1 VVSPDKGAKQRSADF
16 AKHFG
21 DKIPVEVFEKV
32 RDVVTGEIKMS
43 GELKVKGMD
52 VIISDDIISTGGT
65 VARTIEICKKNGARR
80 IFIAGTHPLLV
91 KNAVSRIMKAGTDVI
106 IGTDTIDNP
115 VPLVS
120 MSKLL
125 ADNL

>member
-1 VVSPDKGAKQRSADF
+1 
-16 AKHFG
+16 
-21 DKIPVEVFEKV
+21 
-32 RDVVTGEIKMS
+32 MS

-52 VIISDDIISTGGT
+52 VIISDDIIATGGT
-65 VARTIEICKKNGARR
+65 VASAIEISKKSGARR
-80 IFIAGTHPLLV
+80 VFAVGTHPLLI
-91 KNAVSRIMKAGTDVI
+91 KNAVSRIMRAGTDVI

-120 MSKLL
+120 MAKLL